1 MALQVALFPFT
12 LMLLPFKNHW
22 YVFPLAVTELVA
34 DKVMVVVLQLLNAK
48 VAPSVIIGTGIE
60 LNVTL
65 YAELAALLQPVALVT
80 TTV

>member
-1 MALQVALFPFT
+1 M
-12 LMLLPFKNHW
+12 
-22 YVFPLAVTELVA
+22 TELVA

-48 VAPSVIIGTGIE
+48 VAPSVIVGTGIE

-65 YAELAALLQPVALVT
+65 YTGLAALLQPVALVT